1 MGPGQFGDTTIG
13 LNENHWVLT
22 AIFGGG
28 LAVVGLSMMAW
39 HHKSWKKQ
47 REEPGFNQ
55 WDLKRLKTRY
65 RRRMQTSGMIVV
77 LGVML
82 AVGDALIWSQGPLV
96 ATVYWIVVIA
106 MGGWLLLLGV
116 GDLLTV
122 RVDSKLARDEL
133 QRIGQK
139 RAKLETELEEM
150 RRRGSNGEAKSNG
163 RH

>member
-1 MGPGQFGDTTIG
+1 
-13 LNENHWVLT
+13 
-22 AIFGGG
+22 
-28 LAVVGLSMMAW
+28 
-39 HHKSWKKQ
+39 
-47 REEPGFNQ
+47 
-55 WDLKRLKTRY
+55 
-65 RRRMQTSGMIVV
+65 MQTSGMIVV

-82 AVGDALIWSQGPLV
+82 AVGDAAIWSLGPLV
-96 ATVYWIVVIA
+96 ATIYWIVVIA

-133 QRIGQK
+133 QRIGRK
-139 RAKLETELEEM
+139 RAELEAELEEI

>member
-1 MGPGQFGDTTIG
+1 
-13 LNENHWVLT
+13 VLT
-22 AIFGGG
+22 AIFGGALAMAG
-28 LAVVGLSMMAW
+28 LAMMAW
-39 HHKSWKKQ
+39 HHKSWAGQ
-47 REEPGFNQ
+47 QVEPGFKQ
-55 WDLKRLKTRY
+55 WDLKRLKVRY

-82 AVGDALIWSQGPLV
+82 AVGDAVIWSLGPLV
-96 ATVYWIVVIA
+96 ATIYWIVVIA

-133 QRIGQK
+133 QRIGRK
-139 RAKLETELEEM
+139 RAELEAEVEEM

>member
-1 MGPGQFGDTTIG
+1 VGVGQFGDVTIG
-13 LNENHWVLT
+13 LNENHWILT

-28 LAVVGLSMMAW
+28 LSLAGLSMMAW
-39 HHKSWKKQ
+39 HQKSWARQ

-96 ATVYWIVVIA
+96 ATIYWIVVIA

-139 RAKLETELEEM
+139 RAELEAEVEEM
-150 RRRGSNGEAKSNG
+150 RRGGSNGESKSNG

>member
-1 MGPGQFGDTTIG
+1 MGQFGDATIG
-13 LNENHWVLT
+13 LNENHWILT

-28 LAVVGLSMMAW
+28 LSLVGLSMMAW
-39 HHKSWKKQ
+39 HQESWARQ

-96 ATVYWIVVIA
+96 ATIYWIVVIA

-139 RAKLETELEEM
+139 RAELEAEVEEM
-150 RRRGSNGEAKSNG
+150 RRRGSNGESKSNG